1 MTSLYHHLVIGLSG
15 ISLTDGERRWLR
27 DNPPLG
33 VILFAR
39 NIETPAQVS
48 TLLSEV
54 RQCTGQSTW
63 AAIDEEGG
71 RVNRMSWPPFSNR
84 KHAAEYGRLY
94 RNNPVVAKKAVY
106 DDAHTV
112 GNALMELGFT
122 HDCAPVL
129 DVFHASADA
138 IIGERAY
145 GPDIH
150 VVADLGAA
158 CIRGLQAAGIGAVG
172 KHFPGHG
179 RADADSHLAMPHVGA
194 PLTQLLQEAAP
205 FKSCMDQGLN
215 HIMTAHVVYDKAD
228 MKVATLS
235 DFWLKDMLR
244 NRFGFQ
250 GRIWSDDLC
259 MKGVGENI
267 VASARGALSAGC
279 DVLLICEPDQVAE
292 IYRDLED

>member
-1 MTSLYHHLVIGLSG
+1 MSDLYNHLVIGLSG
-15 ISLTDGERRWLR
+15 TSLTDAERHWLR
-27 DNPPLG
+27 SDPPLG

-48 TLLSEV
+48 ALLNEV
-54 RQCTGQSTW
+54 RQCTGQPTW

-71 RVNRMSWPPFSNR
+71 RVNRMPWPPFSGR

-94 RNNPVVAKKAVY
+94 RDNPEAAKKAVY

-112 GNALMELGFT
+112 GSALKSLGFT

-129 DVFHASADA
+129 DVFHAAADA

-145 GPDIH
+145 SPDVN

-158 CIRGLQAAGIGAVG
+158 CMRGLHAAGIEAVG

-179 RADADSHLAMPHVGA
+179 RADADSHLAVPHVHT
-194 PLTQLLQEAAP
+194 PLEVLLEEAGP
-205 FKSCMDQGLN
+205 FKACIGQGLN
-215 HIMTAHVVYDKAD
+215 HIMTAHVVYEKAD
-228 MKVATLS
+228 ANVATLS
-235 DFWLKDMLR
+235 DFWLKDVLG

-259 MKGVGENI
+259 MKGVGGDI
-267 VASARGALSAGC
+267 HSAADQALKAGC
-279 DVLLICEPDQVAE
+279 DVLLVCDPAPVRMIFEGIAE
-292 IYRDLED
+292 